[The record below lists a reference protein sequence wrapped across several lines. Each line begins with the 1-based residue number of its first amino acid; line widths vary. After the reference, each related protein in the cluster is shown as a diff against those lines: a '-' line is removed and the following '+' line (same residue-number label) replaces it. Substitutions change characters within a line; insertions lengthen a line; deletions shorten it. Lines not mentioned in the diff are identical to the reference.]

1 MNAVFAHGSVSCPD
15 PLVFTSPEPSC
26 ARSEL
31 LSICERL
38 AEVWGERAQS
48 ELELWR
54 NFKRELAE
62 TSNVEQA
69 LRAYS
74 ENAARRMHMALEN
87 AQRIFEEHQAI
98 ASQFSRGQDATG

>member
-1 MNAVFAHGSVSCPD
+1 MNAVSTHGSASCPD

-31 LSICERL
+31 LTICERL
-38 AEVWGERAQS
+38 AEVWSERAQS
-48 ELELWR
+48 ELKLWKNFEL
-54 NFKRELAE
+54 ELGE

-69 LRAYS
+69 LQAYS
-74 ENAARRMHMALEN
+74 ENAARRMQMALEN

-98 ASQFSRGQDATG
+98 ASRFSCGQDATG